1 MPRRRKQHVQI
12 QLPGMSSPER
22 DRILASE
29 KQRIPHQLISKSFA
43 ETLGPRDI
51 VQIYRQQVL
60 PIKTRTMILLG
71 RKNQSTII
79 NTLLGYELQSS
90 YKRIHCP
97 DLVTARYLKVF
108 SDLGCR
114 RIRLPYD
121 PSVTAQIVPDLEWA
135 MKRIT
140 SGVRDLF
147 PLSRDT
153 QTYVLQRLFS
163 IIRSELSAES

>member
-1 MPRRRKQHVQI
+1 MSRRRKQHMQT
-12 QLPGMSSPER
+12 QLPGMVLPEG
-22 DRILASE
+22 DRNRTSA
-29 KQRIPHQLISKSFA
+29 KKRIPHHLILESFA
-43 ETLGPRDI
+43 ETLGPSHI
-51 VQIYRQQVL
+51 VQIYRQHVL
-60 PIKTRTMILLG
+60 PVQTRTMILLG
-71 RKNQSTII
+71 RKNQSKII
-79 NTLLGYELQSS
+79 NTLLGYEVQSS

-121 PSVTAQIVPDLEWA
+121 PTVTAEILPDLEWA
-135 MKRIT
+135 MNRIT

-153 QTYVLQRLFS
+153 QIYVLQRLFS
-163 IIRSELSAES
+163 IIRSELSTER